1 MPRSPLEIE
10 VSRRWLAALLWAM
23 LHLGLLLLGTFVSP
37 TSPDGKPL
45 LLSPRRAGLSEY
57 RRLAAGW
64 TQELAAV
71 NGELVALLENV
82 PADLL
87 TSNEQLERITARLQ
101 ALASEIDSAQP
112 PPSAEPLHAL
122 AGETTFAYQQ
132 VVQQAAAW
140 LAEPTS
146 QNLGTATA
154 ARASAAALLERLASN
169 PWIEATP

>member
-1 MPRSPLEIE
+1 MPPSSLEIE
-10 VSRRWLAALLWAM
+10 VSRRWLASLLWAM
-23 LHLGLLLLGTFVSP
+23 LHLGLLLLGAFVSP
-37 TSPDGKPL
+37 TSPIGKPL

-71 NGELVALLENV
+71 DAELVALMEND

-87 TSNEQLERITARLQ
+87 TSNEKLERIAARLQ
-101 ALASEIDSAQP
+101 ALAPAIDATQP

-122 AGETTFAYQQ
+122 AIEASLAYGQAAQQ
-132 VVQQAAAW
+132 TAAW

-146 QNLGTATA
+146 QNLGSATA